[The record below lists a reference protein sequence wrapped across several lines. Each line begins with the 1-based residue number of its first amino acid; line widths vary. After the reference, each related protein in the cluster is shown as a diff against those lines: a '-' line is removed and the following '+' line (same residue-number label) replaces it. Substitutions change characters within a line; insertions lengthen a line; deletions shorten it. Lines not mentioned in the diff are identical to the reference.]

1 MEDQEITRLFLER
14 SEQALVE
21 LISKYGKAVAKITGN
36 ILADPQDAEECANDT
51 YDHIFITQMADNLL
65 DQE

>member
-1 MEDQEITRLFLER
+1 MWNDDENSPYYLWYISYENALTLQDKLDFIHER
-14 SEQALVE
+14 GIAG
-21 LISKYGKAVAKITGN
+21 LIVW
-36 ILADPQDAEECANDT
+36 ECANDT